1 MNDLVQIFRE
11 LLEQYGSVDIA
22 NAEFKRLVAEDEGL
36 RDVYRQWCHDTGIT
50 EKNGFL
56 DFCDEYMNDQ
66 DSIWDYL
73 GDLDE

>member
-22 NAEFKRLVAEDEGL
+22 NAEFKRLVAEDEAL
-36 RDVYRQWCHDTGIT
+36 PDVYRQLSHHTATT
-50 EKNGFL
+50 EKNRYL

>member
-1 MNDLVQIFRE
+1 
-11 LLEQYGSVDIA
+11 
-22 NAEFKRLVAEDEGL
+22 VAEDEGL
-36 RDVYRQWCHDTGIT
+36 RDVYRQWCHDTGST